1 MSHLL
6 VNFAGF
12 ARAFLRSGATF
23 RLFIQ
28 FTPIRVFRREV
39 DRDVPCSDTWHK
51 PYSCLHPV
59 VIDITLSVMRLC
71 SSSTVLPFYCHFPI
85 QVGSFLSS
93 DYSTTSTWKLWRD
106 LDDTT
111 VDDSHRCSSPLHPCD
126 LPKRYSSFRNSCN
139 SHSHSGAQSFASSP
153 SLTKRAHFHFL
164 SNSLSSLL
172 FDVWFS
178 LCPSYCCFLSFSVNF
193 HSLLSPFF
201 IFAMGTKLCLDF
213 DRLPL
218 SNRATT
224 PTFSFCFLLCTA
236 AIVIAIKLQ
245 LFRDITW
252 EDKFAD

>member
-1 MSHLL
+1 
-6 VNFAGF
+6 
-12 ARAFLRSGATF
+12 
-23 RLFIQ
+23 
-28 FTPIRVFRREV
+28 
-39 DRDVPCSDTWHK
+39 
-51 PYSCLHPV
+51 
-59 VIDITLSVMRLC
+59 MRLC

-139 SHSHSGAQSFASSP
+139 SHSHSGAVLCFFPFPDQAGSFPFPVKFIIFP
-153 SLTKRAHFHFL
+153 SFRRVIL
-164 SNSLSSLL
+164 SVSLL
-172 FDVWFS
+172 LLFLVVFS
-178 LCPSYCCFLSFSVNF
+178 QF
-193 HSLLSPFF
+193 HSLFSPFF

-245 LFRDITW
+245 LFSRYYLGR
-252 EDKFAD
+252 